1 VSSRSALL
9 VVVALGALT
18 VGGIIGFASGRGSS
32 GDSAGAEPAGVIA
45 EGELAGLADGAL
57 AVRAERVV
65 LPAGFRSRHVHGGP
79 TFNFVD
85 AGAVVIESEG
95 RERRHDGGGFFFEPA
110 GRVHTITV
118 LDDARLRVIRLLPPG
133 VEATTEVP

>member
-1 VSSRSALL
+1 MSDRA
-9 VVVALGALT
+9 VVVGAATGALAIG
-18 VGGIIGFASGRGSS
+18 VAFGFAGARLA
-32 GDSAGAEPAGVIA
+32 GDDTRAAEPAGLIA
-45 EGELAGLADGAL
+45 EGKLAGVPAGPV

-65 LPAGFRSRHVHGGP
+65 LPTGFRSQHFHGGP

-85 AGAVVIESEG
+85 AGAVVIESAG
-95 RERRHDGGGFFFEPA
+95 RERRYEAGGFFFEPA

-118 LDDARLRVIRLLPPG
+118 LDDAHLRVTRLLPAG

>member
-1 VSSRSALL
+1 VGRRALL
-9 VVVALGALT
+9 VIGVSAALLGVALGF
-18 VGGIIGFASGRGSS
+18 VGGRLTQ
-32 GDSAGAEPAGVIA
+32 DDAGPQEPAGLIA
-45 EGELAGLADGAL
+45 EGELASVPNGPL

-65 LPAGFRSRHVHGGP
+65 LPAGFQSQHRHGGP

-85 AGAVVIESEG
+85 AGTVVIESG
-95 RERRHDGGGFFFEPA
+95 GGERRYREGGFFFEPA
-110 GRVHTITV
+110 QRVHTITV